1 MSENTTNTLPKGKED
16 VIVVDDGYRLIRVQ
30 NQLGE
35 EIGKFRFNPTDFNM
49 VNRYNEVADQFG
61 EVVKPVADANITKD
75 GEAAD
80 EDSVELLNEAEDK
93 MIELMDYVLNCDS
106 REAFF
111 SKTHMF
117 TPTDGVFYCEKVLE
131 SIENFVKIKFAA
143 ETKKVNAR
151 VAKHTA
157 NYRTGKHRR
166 GDR

>member
-1 MSENTTNTLPKGKED
+1 MAETAKNALSRETED

-30 NQLGE
+30 NSLGE
-35 EIGKFRFNPTDFNM
+35 EIGKFRFNPTDINM
-49 VNRYNEVADQFG
+49 VNRYNEIADQF
-61 EVVKPVADANITKD
+61 EEIVKPLSDANITKD
-75 GEAAD
+75 GEGAD
-80 EDSVELLNEAEDK
+80 DDSVVLLNEAEDK

-111 SKTHMF
+111 AKTHLF
-117 TPTDGVFYCEKVLE
+117 TPTDGVFYCEKVLQ
-131 SIENFVKIKFAA
+131 SIEAFIKAKFEA

-151 VAKHTA
+151 VTKHTA